1 MSQCSHICYIVSVL
15 LQPKWK
21 SFNWLVSPCFLVNYN
36 NTQTL
41 EGTWFN
47 SLFSLSFKLTNRQ
60 VLICSRHVDADFQ
73 SCCYKNMLQ
82 NYAANLHKSFPAE
95 RSLINSMHAS
105 STTPLIALACF
116 HLLNSKWLLQVV
128 WIPQWYFV
136 TYATRSINIGTF
148 KMFKQSFKIFKP
160 EVLKATSFR
169 RWDETVFQKFCDTYY
184 LSKILFKNMA
194 ILTHF
199 KLCAF

>member
-1 MSQCSHICYIVSVL
+1 MG
-15 LQPKWK
+15 
-21 SFNWLVSPCFLVNYN
+21 
-36 NTQTL
+36 
-41 EGTWFN
+41 GTWFN
-47 SLFSLSFKLTNRQ
+47 SLFSLPFKLTKTE
-60 VLICSRHVDADFQ
+60 VLMCSRYVDADFQ
-73 SCCYKNMLQ
+73 RYSYKNMLQ
-82 NYAANLHKSFPAE
+82 KYPANLHKGFPAE
-95 RSLINSMHAS
+95 CSLINSMHAS
-105 STTPLIALACF
+105 STTPLIGLTCF
-116 HLLNSKWLLQVV
+116 HLLNCKWLLQVV

>member
-1 MSQCSHICYIVSVL
+1 MGG
-15 LQPKWK
+15 
-21 SFNWLVSPCFLVNYN
+21 
-36 NTQTL
+36 TL
-41 EGTWFN
+41 FN
-47 SLFSLSFKLTNRQ
+47 SLFPLPFKLTKTE
-60 VLICSRHVDADFQ
+60 VLICSRYVDMQ
-73 SCCYKNMLQ
+73 TLRGVLVINCSKTMLRI
-82 NYAANLHKSFPAE
+82 YTR
-95 RSLINSMHAS
+95 RSLQGRCLINSIHAP
-105 STTPLIALACF
+105 STTQLIALLCF
-116 HLLNSKWLLQVV
+116 HLLNCKILLQVV
-128 WIPQWYFV
+128 WIPRWYFV